1 MEIKYSEV
9 KSLSVLKLSLICAWF
24 VLTPCVG
31 IFAFVTR
38 PNFGVTDVLAS
49 VVVAL
54 VISAII
60 AIILTTGIMIVRI
73 VAPNKIAIK
82 TTGLSQN
89 LVNIFE

>member
-31 IFAFVTR
+31 VFAFVTR
-38 PNFGVTDVLAS
+38 PNFGVADVLAS

-54 VISAII
+54 FCS
-60 AIILTTGIMIVRI
+60 
-73 VAPNKIAIK
+73 
-82 TTGLSQN
+82 
-89 LVNIFE
+89 